1 MRKKAAARLIGRVLR
16 SVQAF
21 TRSNE
26 CTRIYRLGPLGNL
39 RRAVRASGVP
49 GADFRFIAARIRVD
63 MKNQL
68 RPMTL
73 GEILDRTAEL
83 YRTHFL
89 LFAGISATFATAM
102 LAIQMLYLRSLVMLG
117 YPNLMAKWRW
127 STATAAV
134 IEALGIL
141 LLAGLSIVA
150 NNRAVAWVYLD
161 QAATI
166 RAATKSVLPR
176 LRRYLWLMAMIFL
189 RAWTPVVGL
198 YIAFFAFLF
207 TLLPHDFMTNPAAM
221 QNSIDRNPG
230 ALIGFGVGM
239 LILGPL
245 ICLALSYAVWM
256 TIRYSLAVPA
266 CVVEELPA
274 RAALRRSVNL
284 SAGSRGRIF
293 VLGLLVYFV
302 RMLLEILFGL
312 PIIALAI
319 KHPGQPL
326 PMSWLTVQQ
335 IGVFLTNAFIGPIY
349 AIGLTLFY
357 YDQRIRK
364 EGFDIEWMM
373 QAAGLAPAAP
383 TATGLAAP
391 QQM

>member
-1 MRKKAAARLIGRVLR
+1 M
-16 SVQAF
+16 
-21 TRSNE
+21 N
-26 CTRIYRLGPLGNL
+26 
-39 RRAVRASGVP
+39 
-49 GADFRFIAARIRVD
+49 
-63 MKNQL
+63 NQL
-68 RPMTL
+68 RPLTL

-117 YPNLMAKWRW
+117 YPNLMSRWKW

-134 IEALGIL
+134 LEALGIL

-161 QAATI
+161 QPATI
-166 RAATKSVLPR
+166 RAATRSVLPR
-176 LRRYLWLMAMIFL
+176 LRRYLWLMTMVFL
-189 RAWTPVVGL
+189 RAWTPFVAL
-198 YIAFFAFLF
+198 YIAFFAFMF

-221 QNSIDRNPG
+221 QSSINRHPETI
-230 ALIGFGVGM
+230 LGFGLGM
-239 LILGPL
+239 LILSPL
-245 ICLALSYAVWM
+245 MLAALLYAVWM
-256 TIRYSLAVPA
+256 SIRYSLAVPA

-274 RAALRRSVNL
+274 DAALKRSVGL
-284 SAGSRGRIF
+284 SKGSRGRIF
-293 VLGLLVYFV
+293 VLGLLVYAV
-302 RMLLEILFGL
+302 RMLLEILFGF
-312 PIIALAI
+312 PILALAFR
-319 KHPGQPL
+319 HPGQPL
-326 PMSWLTVQQ
+326 PMGWLTVQQ

-373 QAAGLAPAAP
+373 QAAGLAPAP
-383 TATGLAAP
+383 SAAP
-391 QQM
+391 GFAVPEQT